1 MLSGKNETEWLAMYF
16 FLGISMNM
24 EFWVVLGRDHTV
36 SFKERGP
43 YTAEIIPFLGAFL
56 ENIDPTVMRLEEYWD
71 AFMPMLNQI
80 SGAM

>member
-1 MLSGKNETEWLAMYF
+1 MLSGKNETEWLTMYF

-24 EFWVVLGRDHTV
+24 EFWVVLGSDHTV
-36 SFKERGP
+36 SFKEWGA
-43 YTAEIIPFLGAFL
+43 YTAEIIPFLRAFL

-71 AFMPMLNQI
+71 AFMPILNQI

>member
-1 MLSGKNETEWLAMYF
+1 MTGYVLFLRHFHEYGILSS
-16 FLGISMNM
+16 IR
-24 EFWVVLGRDHTV
+24 RDHTV

-56 ENIDPTVMRLEEYWD
+56 KNIDPTVMRLEEYWD
-71 AFMPMLNQI
+71 AFMPILNQI